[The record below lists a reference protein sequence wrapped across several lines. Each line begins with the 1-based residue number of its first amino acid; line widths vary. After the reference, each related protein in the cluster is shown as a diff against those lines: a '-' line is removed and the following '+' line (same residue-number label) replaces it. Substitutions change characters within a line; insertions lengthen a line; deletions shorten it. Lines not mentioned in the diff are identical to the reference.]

1 MGKKG
6 SAVFIVILVIAI
18 GFVLFLSVP
27 IGGKIGLVREAMV
40 SFIFRKPPRFISMEV
55 NVDGAPRTVKPG
67 ESLLIKG
74 TETVVITKIKANTF
88 FDSYLTADVVG
99 FGNTNDLHEPL
110 ETSQIRDQLLAA
122 GLRSVPIDVYYIEYN
137 IARIPLEMELTEQDF
152 LDRVKG
158 SKSIDDQIAIL
169 KSAHAS
175 FPKNR
180 EFVAKLDDLLT
191 EKNDYEAL
199 AGIYKAMTEADP
211 EDIHAHAQLSRC
223 YIRLG
228 MFREAMEMSQ
238 KIVDRGRADSNTYRR
253 MAYIAGQTG
262 DFDTRVKHLRKAL
275 ELAPGTDSIIID
287 LGKTYEQAGRNAEAL
302 EIYKSAAGKARDREI
317 LIPVIEDALR
327 KKNDKEAASLLK
339 RYVTHYPKD
348 GNAYAQLGM
357 VMGRLGDADAQVA
370 YYSRAVE
377 ISPKDPVLLYNLGA
391 SFERSA
397 RKRMPWKLFG
407 GPWR

>member
-40 SFIFRKPPRFISMEV
+40 SFIFRNPPRFISMEV
-55 NVDGAPRTVKPG
+55 SVDGIPQTVNPG

-74 TETVVITKIKANTF
+74 TETLVITKIKANTF

-122 GLRSVPIDVYYIEYN
+122 GLRSVPIDIYYIEYN
-137 IARIPLEMELTEQDF
+137 IARVPLEMELTEQDF
-152 LDRVKG
+152 LNRVKE
-158 SKSIDDQIAIL
+158 SKGVDDQIAIL

-180 EFVAKLDDLLT
+180 EFVTKLDSLLSK
-191 EKNDYEAL
+191 KNDYESL
-199 AGIYKAMTEADP
+199 AGIYKAMTDADP

-228 MFREAMEMSQ
+228 MLREAMAMSQ
-238 KIVDRGRADSNTYRR
+238 KIVD
-253 MAYIAGQTG
+253 
-262 DFDTRVKHLRKAL
+262 K
-275 ELAPGTDSIIID
+275 
-287 LGKTYEQAGRNAEAL
+287 
-302 EIYKSAAGKARDREI
+302 
-317 LIPVIEDALR
+317 
-327 KKNDKEAASLLK
+327 
-339 RYVTHYPKD
+339 
-348 GNAYAQLGM
+348 
-357 VMGRLGDADAQVA
+357 
-370 YYSRAVE
+370 
-377 ISPKDPVLLYNLGA
+377 
-391 SFERSA
+391 
-397 RKRMPWKLFG
+397 G
-407 GPWR
+407 GPIPTPTAAWHTSRD

>member
-1 MGKKG
+1 M
-6 SAVFIVILVIAI
+6 VIAI

-228 MFREAMEMSQ
+228 MFREAMAMSQ
-238 KIVDRGRADSNTYRR
+238 KIVDKGR
-253 MAYIAGQTG
+253 
-262 DFDTRVKHLRKAL
+262 
-275 ELAPGTDSIIID
+275 
-287 LGKTYEQAGRNAEAL
+287 
-302 EIYKSAAGKARDREI
+302 
-317 LIPVIEDALR
+317 
-327 KKNDKEAASLLK
+327 
-339 RYVTHYPKD
+339 
-348 GNAYAQLGM
+348 
-357 VMGRLGDADAQVA
+357 
-370 YYSRAVE
+370 
-377 ISPKDPVLLYNLGA
+377 
-391 SFERSA
+391 
-397 RKRMPWKLFG
+397 
-407 GPWR
+407 